1 VEGGGVKGEELLVRY
16 AAGEREFVEAN
27 LQGASLR
34 EANLEGAILEGA
46 NLQGASLREAN
57 LKGANLKRA
66 NLRGANLLDAKL
78 YGASLQAAN
87 LSFAD
92 LLAANLERA
101 NLDGTNLLRADLRGA
116 NLEGGSLR
124 AANLHGAYL
133 QDANLRG
140 ANLEE
145 ADLWNVTVHARHLGP
160 LLNATV
166 RRAIIDWSAV
176 AWSLDIPD
184 CDLIPFLA
192 RTGMPLVLAT
202 YTVEA
207 LRSVDATELFTMLQ
221 SVFISYGRYDHDV
234 SEAIR
239 TSLGENGVKT
249 WWWPD
254 NAPAGGRTHRVVR
267 TGIKKYDR
275 MVLLISDSSLRRQ
288 GVINEIVECLQREAR
303 EGASDVV
310 IPVVLDG
317 AIYGEWW
324 TADVES
330 GADGTRPPT
339 EHEIEQRKDIHGV
352 LMERVHVDLKGAE
365 PGDAKWNDGMRR
377 ILAVLKKDPYDS

>member
-1 VEGGGVKGEELLVRY
+1 VAGGVVTAEELLERY
-16 AAGEREFVEAN
+16 AARERVFV
-27 LQGASLR
+27 GAELR
-34 EANLEGAILEGA
+34 GA
-46 NLQGASLREAN
+46 NLQGAHLGAAN
-57 LKGANLKRA
+57 LQGADLEGANLDDAYLRGAYLGDADLEGAKLRGA
-66 NLRGANLLDAKL
+66 NLRGAYL
-78 YGASLQAAN
+78 GGAN
-87 LSFAD
+87 LQG
-92 LLAANLERA
+92 ANLRSACLQRTDLEH
-101 NLDGTNLLRADLRGA
+101 ADLR
-116 NLEGGSLR
+116 
-124 AANLHGAYL
+124 H
-133 QDANLRG
+133 ANLRG
-140 ANLEE
+140 A
-145 ADLWNVTVHARHLGP
+145 DIRVRHLRP
-160 LLNATV
+160 LLVTADSRGANLDWRTV
-166 RRAIIDWSAV
+166 AQ
-176 AWSLDIPD
+176 SLDIPD

-192 RTGMPLVLAT
+192 RTGMPLVTAT
-202 YTVEA
+202 YLVES
-207 LRSVDATELFTMLQ
+207 LRSIDATELFTMLQ
-221 SVFISYGRYDHDV
+221 SVFISYGRHDHDV

-254 NAPAGGRTHRVVR
+254 NAPAGGRIHRVVR
-267 TGIKKYDR
+267 NGIKKYDR

-339 EHEIEQRKDIHGV
+339 EYEIEQRKDIHGV